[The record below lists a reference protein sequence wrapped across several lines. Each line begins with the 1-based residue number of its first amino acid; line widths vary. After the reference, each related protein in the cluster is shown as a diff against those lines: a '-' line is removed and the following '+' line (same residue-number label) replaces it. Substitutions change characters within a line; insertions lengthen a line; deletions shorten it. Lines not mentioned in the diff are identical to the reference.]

1 MVKNEV
7 SGDTKK
13 KIINVTAK
21 FVNKISKRY
30 KMYYYNFFGLTQYTK
45 NFRDRELKYVYVPF

>member
-45 NFRDRELKYVYVPF
+45 NFS